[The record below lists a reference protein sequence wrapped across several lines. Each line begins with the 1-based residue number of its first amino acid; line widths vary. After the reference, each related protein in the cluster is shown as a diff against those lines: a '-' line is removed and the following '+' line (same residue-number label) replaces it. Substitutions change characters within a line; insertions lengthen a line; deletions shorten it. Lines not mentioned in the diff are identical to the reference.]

1 MPVDGPLPGTG
12 IQHDINADATRC
24 LMARHPKDWRLQ
36 SLEGTDDYGY
46 DFQVQTTPNQQ
57 ATDIFRIQL
66 KGTRSPIISADGE
79 YISVALK
86 ATTVR
91 YYARGVE
98 PVLLVI
104 CDLSVDEDPVD
115 CPLHYAWLND
125 ELRRIKIDEL
135 PADQKSVTLR
145 ASRKNRLKRTT
156 DLSKD
161 IRYQNEL
168 SHAGHTL
175 ALRAE
180 QVHPEMQ
187 ADDRLLLV
195 QGVVNG
201 VAARGL
207 ALMDA
212 LAGPAEEYWVN
223 PARDTLA
230 WNLTQAKADLRVNA
244 LEQALAQLEEAE
256 SKLENSTELEL
267 AEYWCLRGN
276 WQVETGGD
284 QAAISAYQN
293 AYQANALPKY
303 LSAWVEAEI
312 RVRFDHSKESLS
324 ELHDLLEGDD
334 PAIVATR
341 SRLYAV
347 QGNYDRAL
355 QASDQLP
362 EPQKSFTR
370 AFAHWLAGHLDD
382 TLTDS
387 EAGLAVCGASHEA
400 RQLLLL
406 LRARAKFSLA
416 VATASTERRDFI
428 PPAGL
433 PGVESQKLE
442 DAWSAITDA
451 VSALKAAGWDS
462 NIEQL
467 VDIWAATASALGKAE
482 AILPDLIDATRTR
495 PRLPNIHEGLRA
507 IAGQLSN
514 FELALSANDRLP
526 DSPDKRIWNT
536 LLLYETGKFRA
547 CWQSFTSYID
557 SLDRSHPLFGPATI
571 AACLSAH
578 QSIQPGLVKKWMEVL
593 ESHPDLKDQ
602 AALAQFY
609 LKLEMSRLAKNEA
622 LNSLLASYEEL
633 EQPLSLA
640 LTLFHELDPTDTG
653 HALICVRLSKQITE
667 HLLLSPTMAARLGLA
682 LVTLDDWSGLL
693 ELCQSKRVRVE
704 PGDRMGAFEALALDH
719 MGETEQARDRLLAIV
734 AGGSRDQLALNTY
747 VTIATR
753 CGYVADAIEAAERVL
768 ESAKTQ
774 SEQLECV
781 KLLFSLI
788 QFADASSDRLL
799 QLALRAGDMVDRNI
813 EAQEGTYLMMHLSS
827 SMVGG
832 SDIDL
837 AADREQFRT
846 RADAFFEKFPHSR
859 MLRRGEVREGSS
871 AAEMMESLKAL
882 AGITS
887 DREAF
892 QNRLEH
898 GLKRGFKVVPFT
910 WRPRLVLSSV
920 SDVLHLWEI
929 AKVSSRD
936 DRQYHLAMQSDVGWQ
951 SPDAESLRQRV
962 PLLDWT
968 ALLVLYD
975 LGLIDAAIEFFGK
988 IAIAKATM
996 EELAEFTNPLFGSP
1010 YREKC
1015 LGLQKALQQHLGSV
1029 LQPSVPETMRQTLPS
1044 ASIGRGNAQIVEV
1057 CAAESD
1063 RFRLYSDD
1071 QAFRFFC
1078 AGESEVDGICT
1089 LDLLAALVEV
1099 GLLTPTAKAQKV
1111 AQLCEWRV
1119 AVVVRLPDML
1129 LLLPPALLSA
1139 RGVSQGVSIL
1149 DAEPGFVSVISA
1161 LWDYALP
1168 YQQALH
1174 HAGAVLRTLI
1184 GEEKLSD
1191 VALAALMRQWYVK
1204 AAMKKDAPGHGLN
1217 TITLLITT
1225 AALLGELPQSS
1236 AVKAWKVYMLLVEA
1250 YHGPRMD
1257 ELLEIQAIRQLGVQ
1271 CATLETIAPGEG
1283 LRIFTAFNES
1293 LTSGTIEQSEF
1304 SAAYTRARIASAG
1317 TQGG

>member
-1 MPVDGPLPGTG
+1 MPVEGPLPGTG

-24 LMARHPKDWRLQ
+24 LMARHPQDWRLQ

-115 CPLHYAWLND
+115 CPLYYAWLSD
-125 ELRRIKIDEL
+125 ELRRIKIEDL
-135 PADQKSVTLR
+135 PVDQKSVTLR
-145 ASRKNRLKRTT
+145 APITNRLKRTT

-180 QVHPEMQ
+180 HVHPEMQ

-195 QGVVNG
+195 QGVIEN
-201 VAARGL
+201 VATRP

-212 LAGPAEEYWVN
+212 LAGPTVEYWVN

-230 WNLTQAKADLRVNA
+230 WNLTQARADLRVNA
-244 LEQALAQLEEAE
+244 LEQALAQLDQAE
-256 SKLENSTELEL
+256 SKLENSKALEL

-284 QAAISAYQN
+284 QAAISAYQK
-293 AYQANALPKY
+293 AYQANPLPKY
-303 LSAWVEAEI
+303 LAARVEAEV
-312 RVRFDHSKESLS
+312 RVRFDHNKESLS

-347 QGNYDRAL
+347 QGNYDLAL
-355 QASDQLP
+355 ETAARLP
-362 EPQKSFTR
+362 EPQKSFTS
-370 AFAHWLAGHLDD
+370 AFAHWLAGELED
-382 TLTDS
+382 TLTDC
-387 EAGLAVCGASHEA
+387 EAGLAACSASHET

-406 LRARAKFSLA
+406 FRARAKFSLA
-416 VATASTERRDFI
+416 VATASTEWRYFI

-433 PGVESQKLE
+433 PGVELQKLE
-442 DAWSAITDA
+442 DAWSAITEA
-451 VSALKAAGWDS
+451 VLALKAVGWDS
-462 NIEQL
+462 NIEHL
-467 VDIWAATASALGKAE
+467 ADIWAATASALGRAE
-482 AILPDLIDATRTR
+482 SILPDLIDATRTR
-495 PRLPNIHEGLRA
+495 PRLPNIHEALRA

-547 CWQSFTSYID
+547 CWQSFASYME

-578 QSIQPGLVKKWMEVL
+578 KSIQPGLVKQWMDIL
-593 ESHPDLKDQ
+593 ESHPDLRDQ

-609 LKLEMSRLAKNEA
+609 LKLDISRLSKDEA
-622 LNSLLASYEEL
+622 LNALLTRYEEL

-640 LTLFHELDPTDTG
+640 LTLFHELDPTDHG
-653 HALICVRLSKQITE
+653 HASICVRLSKQITE

-682 LVTLDDWSGLL
+682 LVTLDDWPGLL
-693 ELCQSKRVRVE
+693 ELCQSNKVRVD
-704 PGDRMGAFEALALDH
+704 PGDRMGAFEALALDY
-719 MGETEQARDRLLAIV
+719 MGETEQARDRLLALV
-734 AGGSRDQLALNTY
+734 ASGSSDQLALNTY

-753 CGYVADAIEAAERVL
+753 CGYVSDAIEAAERVL
-768 ESAKTQ
+768 ESAKNQ
-774 SEQLECV
+774 KEQLECI
-781 KLLFSLI
+781 KLLFTLI
-788 QFADASSDRLL
+788 QFAEPASDRLI
-799 QLALRAGDMVDRNI
+799 QLALRAGDLVDQSI

-827 SMVGG
+827 SLAGG
-832 SDIDL
+832 SEIDL
-837 AADREQFRT
+837 ASDREQFRT
-846 RADAFFEKFPHSR
+846 RADAFFKRFPDSR
-859 MLRRGEVREGSS
+859 MLRRGEIREDSS
-871 AAEMMESLKAL
+871 ATEMMESLKAL
-882 AGITS
+882 AGITP

-892 QNRLEH
+892 QRRLEY
-898 GLKRGFKVVPFT
+898 GLKQGFKVVPFT

-920 SDVLHLWEI
+920 CDVLHLWEI

-936 DRQYHLAMQSDVGWQ
+936 DRQYHLVMQSDLGWQ
-951 SPDAESLRQRV
+951 PPDAESLRQRV

-975 LGLIDAAIEFFGK
+975 LGLIEEAIGFFGR
-988 IAIAKATM
+988 IGIAKATM

-1015 LGLQKALQQHLGSV
+1015 LGLQKALQPYLGSV
-1029 LQPSVPETMRQTLPS
+1029 LQPSAQETMRHTLPL
-1044 ASIGRGNAQIVEV
+1044 ATIGRGNAQIVEI
-1057 CAAESD
+1057 CATESD

-1071 QAFRFFC
+1071 QAFRVFC
-1078 AGESEVDGICT
+1078 AGESDVDGICT
-1089 LDLLAALVEV
+1089 LDVLAALVEV
-1099 GLLTPTAKAQKV
+1099 GQLTPTAKAQKI

-1119 AVVVRLPDML
+1119 GVVVRLPDIV

-1139 RGVSQGVSIL
+1139 RGVSQGVEIL
-1149 DAEPGFVSVISA
+1149 DAAPGFVSVISA
-1161 LWDYALP
+1161 LWDYASP
-1168 YQQALH
+1168 YEQALQ
-1174 HAGAVLRTLI
+1174 HAAAVLRALI
-1184 GEEKLSD
+1184 GEQSLSD

-1204 AAMKKDAPGHGLN
+1204 AAMKKDAPGHGLE
-1217 TITLLITT
+1217 TITLLIIT
-1225 AALLGELPQSS
+1225 AALMGDLTQSS
-1236 AVKAWKVYMLLVEA
+1236 ANKAWCIYRRLVEA
-1250 YHGPRMD
+1250 HHGPRMD
-1257 ELLEIQAIRQLGVQ
+1257 EALEIQAIRSLGVQ
-1271 CATLETIAPGEG
+1271 CAKLETIEPGEG

-1293 LTSGTIEQSEF
+1293 MTSGTRDQSEF
-1304 SAAYTRARIASAG
+1304 SSAYSHARIALARS
-1317 TQGG
+1317 QDR